1 MRKYYT
7 ISWKILTV
15 QEACPYYQSQEDQKQ
30 QSLELRGCQHALS
43 VKNKISKSQIRV
55 LAFFQKI
62 GWKQSS
68 CEWKNLEYQPKH
80 MMSEK
85 WKTFVMGTRLEKAS

>member
-1 MRKYYT
+1 M
-7 ISWKILTV
+7 